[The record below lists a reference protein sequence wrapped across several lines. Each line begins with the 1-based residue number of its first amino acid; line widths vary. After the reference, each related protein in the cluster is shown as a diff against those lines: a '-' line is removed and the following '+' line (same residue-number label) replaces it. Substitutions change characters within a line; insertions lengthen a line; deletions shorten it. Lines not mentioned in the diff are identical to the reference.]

1 MPSILRLIALALL
14 WVGGAALLPALVS
27 ARNAEGTAPIFL
39 ATTLACVFFAG
50 ALRLSCA
57 GVKARMR
64 RLHAFAALAALWL
77 LVPVVAAPA
86 VSVAGG
92 LDLWRAWF
100 EALSAF
106 TTTGFTAVHEAPRSL
121 YVWFALLQWSGGLL
135 TIVSGVAVLAPA
147 GIAGLPHRAQ
157 AGVDGLEIV
166 DTAGVVRD
174 VAPIYGAATLLAL
187 VVLLAS
193 GNSLYVA
200 LCLASAATSSGSHV
214 PPQAMEALRA
224 GVATPM
230 MMIPFILWSATSV
243 RWHRALVTRRIHAA
257 PEQSE
262 SLLLLGYWV
271 VAGIILGGI
280 IFRDPSDISVRAAV
294 EMGLFSAASLIATSG
309 FAAGADVYHI
319 LPPALV
325 IGMALIGGGAL
336 SVTGGLKLMRL
347 RAMLLRAQG
356 DLMRLISPHL
366 VQPARTG
373 EGGVGSAMRGVWVG
387 AVALMATLAATT
399 ILMSISMP
407 SLQAAVTG
415 AVAAL
420 TNTGPIYDATD
431 SDWPAISSLPPLS
444 MLGAAFAM
452 IAGRLETVGAFVLI
466 HLAFWRN

>member
-1 MPSILRLIALALL
+1 MPSILRLLALALL

-27 ARNAEGTAPIFL
+27 VRNGEGQEPIFL

-50 ALRLSCA
+50 AMRLSCA
-57 GVKARMR
+57 GVKVRMR

-86 VSVAGG
+86 VAVASG

-147 GIAGLPHRAQ
+147 GLAGLPHRAQ

-166 DTAGVVRD
+166 DTGGVVRD
-174 VAPIYGAATLLAL
+174 IAPIYAAATLLAL
-187 VVLLAS
+187 IVLLAS
-193 GNSLYVA
+193 GNSIYVA
-200 LCLASAATSSGSHV
+200 LCLASAATSSGAHV
-214 PPQAMEALRA
+214 PPQAVEALRTS
-224 GVATPM
+224 VATPLAM
-230 MMIPFILWSATSV
+230 VPFMLWSATSV

-271 VAGIILGGI
+271 VAAIVLGAV
-280 IFRDPSDISVRAAV
+280 IFRDPSVISVRASL
-294 EMGLFSAASLIATSG
+294 EMGVF
-309 FAAGADVYHI
+309 
-319 LPPALV
+319 
-325 IGMALIGGGAL
+325 
-336 SVTGGLKLMRL
+336 
-347 RAMLLRAQG
+347 
-356 DLMRLISPHL
+356 
-366 VQPARTG
+366 
-373 EGGVGSAMRGVWVG
+373 
-387 AVALMATLAATT
+387 ATLALTI

-407 SLQAAVTG
+407 SLQAGVTA

-420 TNTGPIYDATD
+420 TNTGPIYDAANP
-431 SDWPAISSLPPLS
+431 DWPAISALPPLS
-444 MLGAAFAM
+444 VLGAAFAM
-452 IAGRLETVGAFVLI
+452 IAGRLGTVGAFVLI
-466 HLAFWRN
+466 HLAFWRS

>member
-1 MPSILRLIALALL
+1 MPSILRLLALALL

-27 ARNAEGTAPIFL
+27 ARNGEGQAPIFL

-50 ALRLSCA
+50 AMRLSCA
-57 GVKARMR
+57 GVKVRMR

-86 VSVAGG
+86 VAVASG

-147 GIAGLPHRAQ
+147 GLAGLPHRAQ

-174 VAPIYGAATLLAL
+174 IAPIYAAATLLAL

-193 GNSLYVA
+193 GNSIYVA
-200 LCLASAATSSGSHV
+200 LCLASAATSSGAHV
-214 PPQAMEALRA
+214 PPQAVEALRS
-224 GVATPM
+224 GVATPLAM
-230 MMIPFILWSATSV
+230 VPFMLWSATSV

-262 SLLLLGYWV
+262 SLLLLGYWL
-271 VAGIILGGI
+271 VAAIVLGAI
-280 IFRDPSDISVRAAV
+280 IFRDPSIISVRASL
-294 EMGLFSAASLIATSG
+294 EMGVFSAASLIATSG
-309 FAAGADVYHI
+309 LVSGPEVYAI
-319 LPPALV
+319 VPPALV
-325 IGMALIGGGAL
+325 LGMALVGGGAL
-336 SVTGGLKLMRL
+336 SVTGGIKLLRL

-366 VQPARTG
+366 VQPSRTG

-387 AVALMATLAATT
+387 LVSVLATLALTI

-407 SLQAAVTG
+407 SLQAGVTA

-420 TNTGPIYDATD
+420 TNTGPIYDAANPE
-431 SDWPAISSLPPLS
+431 WPVVSALPPLS
-444 MLGAAFAM
+444 VLGAAFAM